1 MRAAS
6 RLARKASVRSLQRG
20 LSSQPAHDY
29 IVVGSGPAGA
39 ALARK
44 LGENCPDSKIL
55 VLEAGKKRD
64 WYPWFHI
71 PVGYLYTIDN
81 PKADWLF
88 RTAPEPGLNGRS
100 LLYPRGLGLGGCTL
114 INGMI
119 YMRGQA
125 DDYEEWAQLLEDPNW
140 SWKSVLEMM
149 KEQEDYYGQSSEL
162 HSTGGPWTVQK
173 IRSDWEILRAWVDAA
188 ENFGIPRTTDF
199 NTGNNHGVGFFD
211 VNQKKNGL
219 RLSSVDA
226 FLGKD
231 RPSNVHVRAGSVVDK
246 LILSDDSTSCCG
258 ITLAGGEKLMAKKEV
273 ILSAGAIGSVQI
285 LERSGVGKGDI
296 LEKAGLSVAKEL
308 PGVGENLQDHLQLRL
323 VFGVENVATLNT
335 QANSVIGQAKIGLQY
350 ITTGTGPMA
359 SAPSQLGAFV
369 KSSDAEIRPNL
380 QYHIQPLSLPA
391 FGQNLDSFDAFT
403 VSVCDL
409 RPTSRGSVH
418 ISSKG
423 KRNSPQ
429 FFDSIFY
436 GSLTIFML

>member
-1 MRAAS
+1 MRAATKIS
-6 RLARKASVRSLQRG
+6 QQCARKGCFRSLRRS
-20 LSSQPAHDY
+20 LSSQPAYDY
-29 IVVGSGPAGA
+29 IVVGSGSAGA

-44 LGENCPDSKIL
+44 LGDGCPDSKVL
-55 VLEAGKKRD
+55 LLEAGKKRD

-88 RTAPEPGLNGRS
+88 RTAPEAGLNGRS

-125 DDYEEWAQLLEDPNW
+125 DDYEEWAQLLEDPAW
-140 SWKSVLEMM
+140 GWTSMLGMM
-149 KEQEDYYGQSSEL
+149 KEQEGYYGQSSDL
-162 HSTGGPWTVQK
+162 HGTGGPWTVEK

-188 ENFGIPRTTDF
+188 DKFGIPRTTDF

-226 FLGKD
+226 FLGKC
-231 RPSNVHVRAGSVVDK
+231 RPSNVDVRAASLVDK
-246 LILSDDSTSCCG
+246 LLLSDDASSCLG
-258 ITLAGGEKLMAKKEV
+258 VSLAGGERLMAKKEV
-273 ILSAGAIGSVQI
+273 VLSAGAIGSVQI
-285 LERSGVGKGDI
+285 LERSGVGKGEV
-296 LEKAGLSVAKEL
+296 LEKAGVSVTKEL

-323 VFGVENVATLNT
+323 VFGVENVTSLNT
-335 QANSVIGQAKIGLQY
+335 QANSIIGQAKIALQY
-350 ITTGTGPMA
+350 VTSGTGPMA

-369 KSSDAEIRPNL
+369 KSSDAESRPNL

-391 FGQNLDSFDAFT
+391 FGQDLDSFDAFT

-418 ISSKG
+418 ISSNG
-423 KRNSPQ
+423 E
-429 FFDSIFY
+429 
-436 GSLTIFML
+436 